1 VPFIGKYEF
10 YNRADMPNIQEFIKN
25 IITGFENDI
34 SAVHHEYQ
42 GLQLSAATNR
52 SFG

>member
-1 VPFIGKYEF
+1 
-10 YNRADMPNIQEFIKN
+10 MLNIHELIKN
-25 IITGFENDI
+25 IIASFENDI